1 MLTQQEITDFL
12 FTLDFEDYYD
22 CCEAIEMAWGGQ
34 EYNQIM
40 SAFEQAHSDWEAMDC
55 PKR

>member
-1 MLTQQEITDFL
+1 MLTQEQITEFL

-34 EYNQIM
+34 EYAQIM
-40 SAFEQAHSDWEAMDC
+40 SAFEQAWGDWKSAGY

>member
-34 EYNQIM
+34 EYNQVM
-40 SAFEQAHSDWEAMDC
+40 SAFEQAHDDWEAMDC

>member
-1 MLTQQEITDFL
+1 MLTQEQITDFL

-22 CCEAIEMAWGGQ
+22 CCVAIEMAWDGQ
-34 EYNQIM
+34 EYAQVM